1 MEGIAVLF
9 LIGGLI
15 LGRWSWIAVP
25 LALTLP
31 IITWL
36 VVYDA
41 TDAALYGDG
50 PIEGTAFWIVA
61 AIVSAVA
68 GLAGV
73 ALHQLLLR
81 LVRRAMPASRRV
93 SRSGP

>member
-1 MEGIAVLF
+1 MEGIAALF

-15 LGRWSWIAVP
+15 LGRWWWIAVP
-25 LALTLP
+25 LALTVP

-41 TDAALYGDG
+41 TDAELYGDG
-50 PIEGTAFWIVA
+50 PIEDTAVWIAA

-81 LVRRAMPASRRV
+81 LARSVV
-93 SRSGP
+93 ERSGHPPKAP